1 MITIGSFFGGKSQA
15 VLWWE
20 AAWYAAHSHFISRK
34 YFVGKDQNI
43 MNSLALKYP
52 SQVFSVRS
60 VEGCQEDKWFSYQYF
75 LASVIDR
82 YHQDYLYNASYCP
95 VMDVHQRHLLLSGS
109 CNIGNS
115 I

>member
-1 MITIGSFFGGKSQA
+1 MILGSFFGGKSQA

-20 AAWYAAHSHFISRK
+20 AVWYAAHNEFISKK

-52 SQVFSVRS
+52 NKVFSVRS
-60 VEGCQEDKWFSYQYF
+60 AEGCHEEKWFSYQYF

-82 YHQDYLYNASYCP
+82 YQQSHTYNAGAC
-95 VMDVHQRHLLLSGS
+95 LLTNGAFVSDTFS
-109 CNIGNS
+109 
-115 I
+115 